1 MSDSPYLSPAEAARY
16 LRCSSSTLAK
26 LRVYGGGPPFCKLG
40 SKAVRYRQSDLD
52 SYMLKN
58 RLRSTAELPTLVN
71 LTAQLISQAPPK
83 PRNGRR

>member
-1 MSDSPYLSPAEAARY
+1 MSESPYLSPTEAAKY

-52 SYMLKN
+52 SYMSKN
-58 RLRSTAELPTLVN
+58 RLSSTAQFATLANSTAEPT
-71 LTAQLISQAPPK
+71 SPAPPNQK
-83 PRNGRR
+83 NGRR